1 MTTSK
6 FIILATG
13 VIAGS
18 AAYWLTKRKK
28 NTADEETGSAPFVK
42 KERHYSPVFS
52 QFKKPG
58 FEQS

>member
-1 MTTSK
+1 MNTTK
-6 FIILATG
+6 FIVLATS
-13 VIAGS
+13 VIAGT
-18 AAYWLTKRKK
+18 AAYWLTHRKK
-28 NTADEETGSAPFVK
+28 NTIGEESNSFTK